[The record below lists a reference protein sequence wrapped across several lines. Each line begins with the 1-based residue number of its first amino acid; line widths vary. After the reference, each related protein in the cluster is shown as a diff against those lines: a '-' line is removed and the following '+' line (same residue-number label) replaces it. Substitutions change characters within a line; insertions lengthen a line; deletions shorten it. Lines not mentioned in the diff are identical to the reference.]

1 MQPSG
6 MSGLLTGQ
14 SLRPRVSSKNH
25 THPANPFLILL
36 KLDRWVGRMT
46 PHEQC
51 NSNQQ
56 HQPKVHQRESKLAQ
70 AHLRLLQLQYKG
82 VSTPFSVQLRHVS
95 NRWNKNTH
103 HVKNTHTHTSM
114 PNPLRP
120 KARESPWRRAKPDCL
135 DTSSKAPQEM
145 VKSVGV
151 LINNSLHLN

>member
-1 MQPSG
+1 

-25 THPANPFLILL
+25 PHPANPFLILL

-56 HQPKVHQRESKLAQ
+56 HQPKVHQRGSKLAQ

-103 HVKNTHTHTSM
+103 HVKNTHTHTHRCRI
-114 PNPLRP
+114 PFGPRHENPLGDEPSLIALTPVR
-120 KARESPWRRAKPDCL
+120 KRHKRWSNLWES
-135 DTSSKAPQEM
+135 
-145 VKSVGV
+145 
-151 LINNSLHLN
+151 